1 MSSPPKGRLGPGLVF
16 FFTAMGP
23 GTFLTSAV
31 SGATYGYALLWAIA
45 PVLLFR
51 YVWVTTAAAYVLVTR
66 ETLLQGYARLGKWLV
81 WTALVITIVVRHSSN
96 LYTILLMGQAAQI
109 LMPLPFPA
117 GSAGWTVGLTILGV
131 VMMVWGGYPLIE
143 RACTAII
150 AVLAVS
156 LPIAVVIARPDPQAM
171 LRGFFIPIVPDS
183 TGFYS
188 ALLLLA
194 AMIGSQAGSMS
205 NLSYPYFA
213 TEKGWA
219 GAEDLRR
226 QRLDLQASSVV
237 RFGVSA
243 LLQIAA
249 AATLLPLGIKP
260 SSATQLV
267 SIYGLSLGQ
276 IGATIFGL
284 GLMGICFSSFV
295 GGTMG
300 YSLIVRDICRRYV
313 PGFRVRSDAPAMTAL
328 GSRDPVYRWSVALLG
343 LSPLYIV
350 FLQVEPVALT
360 LAVRAMV
367 VIVIPVLVGSLMV
380 LANNRALMGEHRLG
394 LFSNLILS
402 LLVLVSVYLTV
413 KASAEWWHLIVGR

>member
-1 MSSPPKGRLGPGLVF
+1 MRTKGRFGPGLVF
-16 FFTAMGP
+16 FFTALGP

-31 SGATYGYALLWAIA
+31 TGATYGYALLWAIA

-51 YVWVTTAAAYVLVTR
+51 YVWISTAASYVLVTR
-66 ETLLQGYARLGKWLV
+66 ESLLQGYARIGRWLV
-81 WTALVITIVVRHSSN
+81 WTVLAITIVVRHSSN
-96 LYTILLMGQAAQI
+96 LYTILLMGQAAHG
-109 LMPLPFPA
+109 LMPLPMA
-117 GSAGWTVGLTILGV
+117 ASSAVWSAGLTLLGV
-131 VMMVWGGYPLIE
+131 LLIVWGGYQLTE
-143 RACTAII
+143 RACTVVI

-156 LPIAVVIARPDPQAM
+156 LPVAVVLARPDPQAM
-171 LRGFFIPIVPDS
+171 LRGLVVPTMPDS

-194 AMIGSQAGSMS
+194 AMIGAQAGSMS

-226 QRLDLQASSVV
+226 QRMDLQASSAV
-237 RFGVSA
+237 RFGVGA

-260 SSATQLV
+260 NSAEQLV
-267 SIYGLSLGQ
+267 RIYGLSLGP
-276 IGATIFGL
+276 IGSAIFGV
-284 GLMGICFSSFV
+284 GLLGICFSSFV

-313 PGFRVRSDAPAMTAL
+313 PGLRLPSDAPAMTAP
-328 GSRDPVYRWSVALLG
+328 GTQDRVYRWSAALLG

-350 FLQVEPVALT
+350 FLNVEPVALT

-367 VIVIPVLVGSLMV
+367 VIVIPVLVGSLLI
-380 LANNRALMGEHRLG
+380 LANNRTLMGDHRPG
-394 LFSNLILS
+394 LFNNAVLT

-413 KASAEWWHLIVGR
+413 RDSGEWWRLLARIF